1 MNDITPTN
9 LTTAG
14 DNVDRNSYS
23 TASISPAADN
33 LILAWV
39 YTIAASTPNTPTAS
53 GNGLTWQ
60 QVNTILDTSNGLRRI
75 TLFRAMGASPSSGA
89 VTFDFAGQTQTGC
102 TWSVIQYDDVNTGGT
117 NGSAAIV
124 QSATANPTGSVSSIT
139 VTLGAFSSTANATA
153 GGFGYPLNNGN
164 GTNGSGFTQ
173 TGEIFQGSPNQ
184 ATYSEFRSDNSTTVD
199 MSIGASSVPMCGIA
213 VEILP
218 KSKGNLLTFF

>member
-9 LTTAG
+9 LETSG
-14 DNVDRNSYS
+14 DNVDRTSYQ
-23 TASISPAADN
+23 TLSISPASNA

-39 YTIAASTPNTPTAS
+39 HSIVASPNIPTAS
-53 GNGLTWQ
+53 GNGLTWV
-60 QVNTILDTSNGLRRI
+60 QVGTVVDSGTNRRI
-75 TLFRAMGASPSSGA
+75 TLFRAMGASPTSGV

-102 TWSVIQYDDVNTGGT
+102 VWSVVQYDNVNTAGT

-124 QSATANPTGSVSSIT
+124 QVATANPAGSVSSIT
-139 VTLGAFSSTANATA
+139 ITLGAFSSTANATA

-173 TGEIFQGSPNQ
+173 TAEYFQGSPNE
-184 ATYSEFRSDNSTTVD
+184 AIYTEFRSDNSTTVD

-213 VEILP
+213 VEIAP
-218 KSKGNLLTFF
+218 KPKGNLITFF